1 MYCGLRGMNLRF
13 YSIYKEKKTLER
25 KEGEM
30 KTLHLKK

>member
-13 YSIYKEKKTLER
+13 YSIHKEKKPLER

-30 KTLHLKK
+30 KTLNLKK

>member
-13 YSIYKEKKTLER
+13 YSIDKEKKTLER

-30 KTLHLKK
+30 KTLNLKK